1 MDRTINASFGTSQ
14 GSSTWAAGG
23 QASLERAKNK
33 EKA

>member
-1 MDRTINASFGTSQ
+1 MDKPINASSGTSQ

-23 QASLERAKNK
+23 QDNLEKAKNK